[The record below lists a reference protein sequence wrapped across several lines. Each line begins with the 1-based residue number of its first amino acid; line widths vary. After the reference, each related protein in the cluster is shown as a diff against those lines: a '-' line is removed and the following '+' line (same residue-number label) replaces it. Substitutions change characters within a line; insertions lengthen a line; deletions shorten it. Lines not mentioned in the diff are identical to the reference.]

1 MNRKL
6 KIILLGIACAA
17 TWSVADADVAFHGYG
32 QTVVGTT
39 LSNKLSGSAI
49 NSANGS
55 YAVFPNV
62 NYTADPSFQP
72 ESNFALQVSAPLSDS
87 ISAGAQIL
95 AKGVDDFKPTFQ
107 WAYIKFQL
115 NDTFAFKAGR
125 LQLPLYLFSDFFFVG
140 EAYPWVVPPQ
150 AVYITQL
157 THYDGINLSAQTSV
171 GDWYF
176 YSQFYYGAT
185 NVNVTSPAKTV
196 GQTELIASQSQ
207 NTTGIALDAGYRDW
221 MTLHAAFEVSK
232 ASFCCSSNIQPLV
245 DDLYKNGLNEAASD
259 LDTKNDLTSY
269 WTTGIQLTPGKWM
282 ILAEYAGLAA
292 PKTWIPQTESEY
304 ISIGRHFGRLMPMF
318 TYGHRNQWMSTKAL
332 DSIPPGAVPFDVLE
346 MNVFAEAPAIRAKD
360 NYYGMTLRYDLTST
374 VALKLDFTRY
384 ISNYHVPSDVA
395 PLLHIADVPDP
406 NDANRLSAA
415 VTFTF

>member
-6 KIILLGIACAA
+6 KIILLGVACAVA
-17 TWSVADADVAFHGYG
+17 TSTAYADVAFHGYG

-49 NSANGS
+49 NTENGS

-62 NYTADPSFQP
+62 DYTADPSFQP

-95 AKGVDDFKPTFQ
+95 AKGTDDFKPTFQ
-107 WAYIKFQL
+107 WAYIKFQF

-157 THYDGINLSAQTSV
+157 THYDGINVSAQTSA

-176 YSQFYYGAT
+176 FSQFYYGAAST
-185 NVNVTSPAKTV
+185 SSTSPSKTV
-196 GQTELIASQSQ
+196 GQTETVTSNSQ

-221 MTLHAAFEVSK
+221 LTMHAAYQLSK
-232 ASFCCSSNIQPLV
+232 FSLCCSSNIGPLV
-245 DDLYKNGLNEAASD
+245 TDLYNNGLNEAARD
-259 LDTKNDLTSY
+259 LDTKNDLLSY
-269 WTTGIQLTPGKWM
+269 WTAGIQLTPEKWM
-282 ILAEYAGLAA
+282 ILAEYAGAAA
-292 PKTWIPQTESEY
+292 PKTWIPQTESAY

-360 NYYGMTLRYDLTST
+360 NYYEMTLRYELTSN

-384 ISNYHVPSDVA
+384 ISNYHVPDAVA